1 MGKFFVQLSLGAG
14 LGGLTIDAR
23 ELAWA
28 CANHGQRDIPELAIC
43 GGESRER
50 IGRRQGLLHVV
61 LEFLNSQILEVL
73 S

>member
-50 IGRRQGLLHVV
+50 IGRR
-61 LEFLNSQILEVL
+61 
-73 S
+73 